1 MDVPRLHPDTIEQ
14 VKERA
19 DIVDVVSEHVV
30 LKKRGKD
37 FVGLCP
43 FHDDRSPSFTVSP
56 SKQFYYCFSCGAG
69 GNAIKFLMEHEQRS
83 FSEVVLGL
91 GRRFG
96 VTVQT
101 LEPAQRQAFQ
111 KQLSRREKLYEIL
124 AIATSFFQHAL
135 HQSEGRAAL
144 DYLTARGLDAA
155 TAQKFQLGYAPGGW
169 QTLYGYMVEQKR
181 YPVALIEQAGLI
193 VPRSENKGYYD
204 RFRDRLMIPICDPQ
218 GRVIGFGGRTL
229 TDEQPKYLNS
239 PETELFDK
247 GQTLFGLDKARAAI
261 SKADAAIV
269 VEGYFDVIALH
280 TAGITHAVASLG
292 TALNLQQ
299 VKQLLRYTESKQ
311 VILNFDDDGAGT
323 RATERAI
330 EEVTALA
337 YRGDA
342 QLRVLNLPSG
352 KDPDEFLRAHSPDA
366 YRDLVQNAPLWLD
379 WQIDQAFTGHDLSQ
393 AQDVQQVTQQLVTFL
408 GQVTNA
414 TTRTH
419 YGRVCAERLSQ
430 GDPRLVPLLVENLLA
445 QVRRQRRRSPK
456 GDEMPRLQVQPT
468 KSLDCAEATLLRIY
482 IHASSHRSAIV
493 DALEQRDLQF
503 SLSHHRL
510 LWRKILELE
519 EQTPEQIPEQTL
531 EASVSDNPASLDPP
545 TNAQIPLLTCLRDTA
560 AETDGLLDAVSHLL
574 QLDEKTKRDVLRAP
588 LVISRAVDR
597 LERIMCEKRCQH
609 FQRLWE
615 QTDLATEP
623 AMAQHYQEQIE
634 AEKRRMQQLDEQ
646 YSATFEDLANVP
658 WVGEYYAELERLS

>member
-14 VKERA
+14 VKQRA

-30 LKKRGKD
+30 LKKQGKD
-37 FVGLCP
+37 LVGLCP
-43 FHDDRSPSFTVSP
+43 FHDDKSPSFSVSP

-91 GRRFG
+91 GRRYG
-96 VTVQT
+96 VAVQT
-101 LEPAQRQAFQ
+101 LEPKQRQAFQ
-111 KQLSRREKLYEIL
+111 KQLSHREKLYEIL
-124 AIATSFFQHAL
+124 AIATSFYQHAL
-135 HQSEGRAAL
+135 HQPEGKAAL
-144 DYLTARGLDAA
+144 DYLTGRGIDNA
-155 TAQKFQLGYAPGGW
+155 TVQTFQLGYAPGGW
-169 QTLYGYMVEQKR
+169 QTLYGYLVEQKR
-181 YPVALIEQAGLI
+181 YPVALVEQAGLI
-193 VPRSENKGYYD
+193 VPRSGNKGHYD
-204 RFRDRLMIPICDPQ
+204 RFRDRLMIPICDTQ

-247 GQTLFGLDKARAAI
+247 GQTLYGLDKARAAI

-280 TAGITHAVASLG
+280 TAGIAHSVASLG

-330 EEVTALA
+330 AEVTALA

-352 KDPDEFLRAHSPDA
+352 KDPDEFLRSHSPEA
-366 YRDLVQNAPLWLD
+366 YRELAESAPLWLD
-379 WQIDQAFTGHDLSQ
+379 WQIHQTFMGRDLDQAH
-393 AQDVQQVTQQLVTFL
+393 DVQQVTQQLVAFL
-408 GQVTNA
+408 GEVSNA

-456 GDEMPRLQVQPT
+456 GDEMPKLTLQPT

-493 DALEQRDLQF
+493 ESLEQRDLQF
-503 SLSHHRL
+503 GLSHHRL
-510 LWRKILELE
+510 LWRKILEIE
-519 EQTPEQIPEQTL
+519 EQALT
-531 EASVSDNPASLDPP
+531 EAPALDSEGIKPLK
-545 TNAQIPLLTCLRDTA
+545 PLLTQLQDIA

-574 QLDEKTKRDVLRAP
+574 QLDEKTKRDILRAP
-588 LVISRAVDR
+588 LVIDRAVDR
-597 LERIMCEKRCQH
+597 LERVMCEKRCQH
-609 FQRLWE
+609 FQQLWE
-615 QTDLATEP
+615 QTDLVEDQAL
-623 AMAQHYQEQIE
+623 AQHYQEQIL
-634 AEKRRMQQLDEQ
+634 AEKRRMQQIDQQ
-646 YSATFEDLANVP
+646 YAATFEDLAQVP

>member
-14 VKERA
+14 VKQRA

-30 LKKRGKD
+30 LKKQGKD

-43 FHDDRSPSFTVSP
+43 FHDDKSPSFSVSP

-91 GRRFG
+91 GRRYG

-111 KQLSRREKLYEIL
+111 KKLSQREKLYEIL
-124 AIATSFFQHAL
+124 AIATSFYQHAL
-135 HQSEGRAAL
+135 HQSEGKAAL
-144 DYLTARGLDAA
+144 DYLTGRDIEAA
-155 TAQKFQLGYAPGGW
+155 TLQKFQLGYAPGGW
-169 QTLYGYMVEQKR
+169 QTLYGYLVEQKR
-181 YPVALIEQAGLI
+181 YPVALVEQAGLI
-193 VPRSENKGYYD
+193 VPRSGGKGYYD
-204 RFRDRLMIPICDPQ
+204 RFRDRLMIPIGDPQ

-323 RATERAI
+323 KATERAI

-352 KDPDEFLRAHSPDA
+352 KDPDEFLRSHSPED
-366 YRDLVQNAPLWLD
+366 YRQLAEQSPLWLD
-379 WQIDQAFTGHDLSQ
+379 WQINQAFAGRDLNQ
-393 AQDVQQVTQQLVTFL
+393 ATDVQQVTQQLVAFL

-430 GDPRLVPLLVENLLA
+430 DDSRLVPLLVENLLA
-445 QVRRQRRRSPK
+445 QVRRQRRRSPT
-456 GDEMPRLQVQPT
+456 GDEMPKLTVQPT

-482 IHASSHRSAIV
+482 IHAGSHRSAIV
-493 DALEQRDLQF
+493 ESLEQRDLQF
-503 SLSHHRL
+503 GLSHHRL

-519 EQTPEQIPEQTL
+519 EQFP
-531 EASVSDNPASLDPP
+531 DPQLSGLQRDP
-545 TNAQIPLLTCLRDTA
+545 LADAATQMPLLTRLRDIA

-597 LERIMCEKRCQH
+597 LERVMCEKRCQH

-615 QTDLATEP
+615 QTDLGEEREL
-623 AMAQHYQEQIE
+623 AQHYQEQIQS
-634 AEKRRMQQLDEQ
+634 EKRRMQQLDEQ
-646 YSATFEDLANVP
+646 YAATFEDLAKVP